1 MDVNKGHVGGRTEA
15 TDKRVDQWASQFWQ
29 IGVSLRGMAGL
40 ESQCSARCLRHAGLE
55 GGASQ
60 GCVEGREEGKWADLR
75 TPQRKRQIQE
85 AITQLAGGGRA
96 GQGWALRTLRSEG
109 DYLRPSARPQ
119 ASPACPPFWG
129 WGVGERRGWKRREGK
144 LGLLRAL

>member
-1 MDVNKGHVGGRTEA
+1 MNKPVLANRCVLERNGRPGEPVVGEVFEA
-15 TDKRVDQWASQFWQ
+15 LQP
-29 IGVSLRGMAGL
+29 G
-40 ESQCSARCLRHAGLE
+40 

-75 TPQRKRQIQE
+75 IPQRKRQIQE

-109 DYLRPSARPQ
+109 DYLRPGAWPQ
-119 ASPACPPFWG
+119 ASTACPPFWG
-129 WGVGERRGWKRREGK
+129 WGVGERRDWKRREGK
-144 LGLLRAL
+144 LGL